1 MRTELLGKIVV
12 KKKGQRAEAQTK
24 VLELNYDNNY
34 QGWRL
39 QKIFLAHTHT
49 SLVQHP
55 HNNIVKMGTARRGGL
70 KILRPECTS
79 ARNLKQGVPQQLC
92 CFSSRILSILPPLP
106 RQYLAATSRL

>member
-39 QKIFLAHTHT
+39 QKIFLAHTH
-49 SLVQHP
+49 QP
-55 HNNIVKMGTARRGGL
+55 
-70 KILRPECTS
+70 S
-79 ARNLKQGVPQQLC
+79 AA
-92 CFSSRILSILPPLP
+92 PP
-106 RQYLAATSRL
+106 